1 METSDDINRTDSNLS
16 NNNLYLVGFMAA
28 GKTTL
33 ARALGKHLDWPTEDI
48 DDLIEVQ
55 ESARIADI
63 FDRRGE
69 AYFRSVERGVLH
81 KLLPKQGIVVA
92 TGGGTFVD
100 PDNRAQINRSG
111 TSIWLDVPLDV
122 IIQRLPPNRHR
133 PLAVDRKEITQLYKT
148 RCAAYSQAHLRLDA
162 SQASLGEL
170 VKQTV
175 KWLEP

>member
-16 NNNLYLVGFMAA
+16 HNNLYLVGFMAA

-69 AYFRSVERGVLH
+69 TYFRSVERGILH

-111 TSIWLDVPLDV
+111 TSIWLDVPLGV
-122 IIQRLPPNRHR
+122 ILQRLPPNRDR
-133 PLAVDRKEITQLYKT
+133 PLAVDRKELAQLYKT
-148 RCAAYSQAHLRLDA
+148 RCTAYSQAHFRLDA

-175 KWLEP
+175 KWLQP

>member
-1 METSDDINRTDSNLS
+1 METSDNSRRPDRNLS
-16 NNNLYLVGFMAA
+16 NKNLYLVGFMAA

-55 ESARIADI
+55 ESSRIADI

-69 AYFRSVERGVLH
+69 AYFRSVERGILH

-122 IIQRLPPNRHR
+122 ILQRLPPNRDR
-133 PLAVDRKEITQLYKT
+133 PLAVDRKELAQLFKT

-175 KWLEP
+175 KWLQP